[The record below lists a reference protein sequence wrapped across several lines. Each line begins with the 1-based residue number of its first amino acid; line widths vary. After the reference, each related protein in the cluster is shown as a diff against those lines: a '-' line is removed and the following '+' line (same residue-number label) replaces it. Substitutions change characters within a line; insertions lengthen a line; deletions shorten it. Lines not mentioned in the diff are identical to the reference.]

1 MTLLSQLGLWV
12 TGSDL
17 NKNLKKLRLIIT
29 LITCLLFGL
38 LLIANTF
45 ASTYYTSIALERR
58 RPSNG
63 RNGPNDFIVNQ
74 LELERRQ
81 LELDRRKEFI
91 DQQFDSTVFGN
102 VLLLLIL
109 TASTYFLL
117 YPLLKPIQTE
127 TENRE
132 KFLSHA
138 SHELRTPLAVMYSN
152 LALAPSNPVITK
164 ALEEITKLQN
174 LSNRILGGYHNSTTV
189 AIKNNQ
195 NAKEIIEEIII
206 DLQPINKNNIQFK
219 IDNSSNFETKNYVEL
234 YQIIYNAISNIYYYT
249 TPNSTASAYIDA
261 KSISLLNATDK
272 QEFTKGVGI
281 EIMEQE
287 ASRINLM
294 IDTAIKDNRFSII
307 IKKV

>member
-17 NKNLKKLRLIIT
+17 NKNLKKLRLIIS

-63 RNGPNDFIVNQ
+63 RNGPNDFINNQ
-74 LELERRQ
+74 FELDRRQ
-81 LELDRRKEFI
+81 FELDRRKEFI

-109 TASTYFLL
+109 TCSTYFLL
-117 YPLLKPIQTE
+117 YPLLKPIQIE
-127 TENRE
+127 SDKRE

-138 SHELRTPLAVMYSN
+138 SHELRTPLAVLYSN

-164 ALEEITKLQN
+164 ALDEITKLQN
-174 LSNRILGGYHNSTTV
+174 LSNRILGGYNNSTII
-189 AIKNNQ
+189 APKNNQ
-195 NAKEIIEEIII
+195 NAKVIIDEIIY
-206 DLQPINKNNIQFK
+206 DLQPINKYNIQFK
-219 IDNSSNFETKNYVEL
+219 IDNISNFESNNYVEL
-234 YQIIYNAISNIYYYT
+234 YQILYNAINNIYYYST
-249 TPNSTASAYIDA
+249 TNSTAYVYIDSQ
-261 KSISLLNATDK
+261 SIRLTNVTNTK
-272 QEFTKGVGI
+272 VFTKGVGI

-287 ASRINLM
+287 ASRINLT
-294 IDTAIKDNRFSII
+294 IETELKDNHFSTII
-307 IKKV
+307 NKK